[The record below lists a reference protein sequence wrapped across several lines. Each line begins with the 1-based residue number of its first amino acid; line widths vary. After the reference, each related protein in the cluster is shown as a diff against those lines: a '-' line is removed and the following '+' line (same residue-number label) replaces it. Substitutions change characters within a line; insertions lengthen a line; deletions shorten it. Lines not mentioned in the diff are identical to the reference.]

1 MEEPFCSVNLLDG
14 KTKAMGKRK
23 ASWSER
29 FVAAL
34 LCKGDLADEEL
45 DAEPC
50 STSKLFRFA
59 SRWEKF
65 FFTIGILCAALSGV
79 LMPLNTVFS
88 GMVADVYL
96 KAGNSAEGDDSV
108 LDSVFVILYLYAGTA
123 ALQFIFSLIQQYLLL
138 SATNSLVNKL
148 RCEFV
153 SAVLR
158 TEASILDATSAGKMS
173 SLLNENVDKV
183 KDGLG
188 EKIAL
193 VVRGMGMFLLS
204 IGLSFFY
211 NWKVTLCLVP
221 LGPACAV
228 VMGLMGKYT
237 SSSLKEQMDSSTT
250 AAAIVEESIMN
261 VKTVAACNG
270 QDDMVKRYSSFL
282 STSSRLGAKIG
293 FTNGFFEGAFF
304 FIIYLFSIVSLLI
317 GVPDVHNGGAEA
329 GSVIVAFGCILLG
342 TYYLGTVGPF
352 MMTLLKARIAAAVI
366 YKTIDEATARE
377 QVEEHVEKLGGSV
390 IFENVHFKYPTR
402 ETPVLKGLSW
412 RVESQQTI
420 ALAGHSGCGKST
432 IIGLLS
438 KFYQK
443 SDGQILVDGKDIG
456 TIDKNILR
464 RNIGVVSQEPCLF
477 NGTIRENITLG
488 RKWRGEGTE
497 DERIKKVIDIAQAAH
512 FIEKLEYGLFTKLGD
527 GAISLSGG
535 QKQRIAIARAIFMDP
550 SILILDEATSALD
563 VQSERKVQEALNEA
577 SIGRTTIMIAHRLST
592 LKNAHVIYVIDK
604 GIVAEQGSH
613 DYLISL
619 GGLYAR
625 MAEKQSLCVE
635 DEKKT
640 KAKED
645 KPFNHSLERYSS
657 RRSLLSDRAKSSD
670 ENERIISDSISKT
683 SFLRLYTHGQTRQ
696 IWATV
701 IIAALRGLEIPYYVV
716 LMGILYAALN
726 ASPTDYW
733 PLLIIY
739 CVSSIFMGI
748 AVWVTIAGAHY
759 YSSLCSEGVMA
770 RVRERILS
778 KILHRNA
785 EYFDHKE
792 TSNAT
797 IVNDLNQHAG
807 SLIAGLDHRMVLFVW
822 CSSSFI
828 TCLLFS
834 IVAKW
839 QIGLMGLA
847 ASIVFFLLLAGLFY
861 LMTIYM
867 DNESR
872 SSRTAENALEILE
885 QVRTIQI
892 MSVEGYFENKYEQAQ
907 REVKGL
913 TRKVTIVQSLIYA
926 FTQSSAFFFGLIAF
940 AAGAEYVYN
949 GELTPLNLYLI
960 GISIEFCGCCLSF
973 INPTFP
979 DLMRAN
985 TAARILYTY
994 FDLPDEIDAGDD
1006 KAELSGEFTV
1016 TNVNF
1021 AYPTRPEHKVA
1032 NQLCI
1037 SASSGESIALVGA
1050 SGCGKSTLIGL
1061 IERFYEQSG
1070 GTIKVD
1076 GIDHRRISMHN
1087 LRSQIALVGQ
1097 EPVLFQGSI
1106 TENILL
1112 GCDGDLSLDDVRSAC
1127 AMANASSFIQD
1138 LPQGYDTNVGSKGRS
1153 LSGGQKQRIAIAR
1166 ALVRKP
1172 KILLLDE
1179 ATSALDGESER
1190 IVQEALERAAA
1201 GRTSIS
1207 IAHRLSSIKDVSRI
1221 YFIEEGAVIEC
1232 GNHEQLIDLNGK
1244 YASYVKAQSLDQN

>member
-1 MEEPFCSVNLLDG
+1 
-14 KTKAMGKRK
+14 MGKRK

-329 GSVIVAFGCILLG
+329 GS
-342 TYYLGTVGPF
+342 
-352 MMTLLKARIAAAVI
+352 
-366 YKTIDEATARE
+366 ATARE

-402 ETPVLKGLSW
+402 ETPVLK
-412 RVESQQTI
+412 
-420 ALAGHSGCGKST
+420 
-432 IIGLLS
+432 IGLLS

-748 AVWVTIAGAHY
+748 AVWVTIAGA
-759 YSSLCSEGVMA
+759 
-770 RVRERILS
+770 
-778 KILHRNA
+778 
-785 EYFDHKE
+785 
-792 TSNAT
+792 
-797 IVNDLNQHAG
+797 
-807 SLIAGLDHRMVLFVW
+807 
-822 CSSSFI
+822 
-828 TCLLFS
+828 
-834 IVAKW
+834 
-839 QIGLMGLA
+839 
-847 ASIVFFLLLAGLFY
+847 
-861 LMTIYM
+861 
-867 DNESR
+867 
-872 SSRTAENALEILE
+872 
-885 QVRTIQI
+885 
-892 MSVEGYFENKYEQAQ
+892 
-907 REVKGL
+907 
-913 TRKVTIVQSLIYA
+913 VTIVQSLIYA

-1070 GTIKVD
+1070 GTI
-1076 GIDHRRISMHN
+1076 
-1087 LRSQIALVGQ
+1087 
-1097 EPVLFQGSI
+1097 GSI

-1221 YFIEEGAVIEC
+1221 YFIEEGAYL
-1232 GNHEQLIDLNGK
+1232 GYK
-1244 YASYVKAQSLDQN
+1244 R

>member
-1 MEEPFCSVNLLDG
+1 MEEPSCSVNLLDG

-34 LCKGDLADEEL
+34 LCKGDLVDEEL

-50 STSKLFRFA
+50 STSELFRFA

-65 FFTIGILCAALSGV
+65 FFSIGILCAALSGV

-88 GMVADVYL
+88 GMVAHVYL

-108 LDSVFVILYLYAGTA
+108 LDSVFIILYLYAGTA

-138 SATNSLVNKL
+138 SAANSLVNKL
-148 RCEFV
+148 RREFV

-204 IGLSFFY
+204 IGLSFLY
-211 NWKVTLCLVP
+211 NWKVTLCLIP

-270 QDDMVKRYSSFL
+270 QSDMVKRYSSFL

-304 FIIYLFSIVSLLI
+304 FVIYLFSIISLLI

-352 MMTLLKARIAAAVI
+352 MMALLKARIAAAVM

-377 QVEEHVEKLGGSV
+377 QVKEHVEKLGGSV

-402 ETPVLKGLSW
+402 ETTVLKVI
-412 RVESQQTI
+412 RDVERAQ
-420 ALAGHSGCGKST
+420 
-432 IIGLLS
+432 LLDCS
-438 KFYQK
+438 RR
-443 SDGQILVDGKDIG
+443 SILVDGKDIG

-477 NGTIRENITLG
+477 NGTIRENISLG

-497 DERIKKVIDIAQAAH
+497 DERIKKVIDITQAAH
-512 FIEKLEYGLFTKLGD
+512 FIDKLENGLSTKLGD
-527 GAISLSGG
+527 GDISLSGG

-592 LKNAHVIYVIDK
+592 LKNAHVIYVVDK
-604 GIVAEQGSH
+604 GIVAEQ
-613 DYLISL
+613 
-619 GGLYAR
+619 GLYAR

-635 DEKKT
+635 NEKKT

-657 RRSLLSDRAKSSD
+657 HRSLLSDRAKSPD
-670 ENERIISDSISKT
+670 GNKIISSDYISKS
-683 SFLRLYTHGQTRQ
+683 SFLRLYTHGHTRQ

-739 CVSSIFMGI
+739 CVSSILMGI

-785 EYFDHKE
+785 EYFDHNE
-792 TSNAT
+792 TRYLDNAT

-822 CSSSFI
+822 CTSSFV

-839 QIGLMGLA
+839 EIGLMGLA

-861 LMTIYM
+861 VMTIYM

-872 SSRTAENALEILE
+872 SSRTAETALEVLE
-885 QVRTIQI
+885 Q
-892 MSVEGYFENKYEQAQ
+892 
-907 REVKGL
+907 
-913 TRKVTIVQSLIYA
+913 VTIVQSLIYA

-1016 TNVNF
+1016 TNVDF

-1070 GTIKVD
+1070 GTI
-1076 GIDHRRISMHN
+1076 
-1087 LRSQIALVGQ
+1087 
-1097 EPVLFQGSI
+1097 GSI

-1127 AMANASSFIQD
+1127 TMASASSFIED

-1166 ALVRKP
+1166 ALVRRP

-1190 IVQEALERAAA
+1190 L
-1201 GRTSIS
+1201 
-1207 IAHRLSSIKDVSRI
+1207 DVSRI

-1244 YASYVKAQSLDQN
+1244 YASYVKAQSLESR

>member
-1 MEEPFCSVNLLDG
+1 MREPPCSVNLLDG
-14 KTKAMGKRK
+14 KTKEMGRRK
-23 ASWSER
+23 ASWSEKL
-29 FVAAL
+29 VAAL
-34 LCKGDLADEEL
+34 LCKGDLAEDEL

-50 STSKLFRFA
+50 STKNLFRFA
-59 SRWEKF
+59 SPWERF
-65 FFTIGILCAALSGV
+65 FFAVGIICAALSGI

-96 KAGNSAEGDDSV
+96 KAGDDAAGDEDV
-108 LDSVFVILYLYAGTA
+108 LDRVFVILYLYAGTA

-148 RCEFV
+148 RREFV
-153 SAVLR
+153 STVMR
-158 TEASILDATSAGKMS
+158 TEAASLDATSAAGKMS

-183 KDGLG
+183 RNGLG

-211 NWKVTLCLVP
+211 NWKVTLCLIP
-221 LGPACAV
+221 LGPACAI
-228 VMGLMGKYT
+228 VMGLMGKYS
-237 SSSLKEQMDSSTT
+237 SSSLKEQMDASTT
-250 AAAIVEESIMN
+250 AAAVVEESIMN

-270 QDDMVKRYSSFL
+270 QEDMVKRYSTFL
-282 STSSRLGAKIG
+282 SISSRLGAKIG
-293 FTNGFFEGAFF
+293 FINGFFEGAFF
-304 FIIYLFSIVSLLI
+304 FTIYLFSIASLLI

-352 MMTLLKARIAAAVI
+352 MMALLKARIAAALI
-366 YKTIDEATARE
+366 YRIIDEASARE
-377 QVEEHVEKLGGSV
+377 EVEETVEKLRGAV
-390 IFENVHFKYPTR
+390 TFEAVHFKYPTR

-412 RVESQQTI
+412 KVESRQTI

-432 IIGLLS
+432 TIGLLS
-438 KFYQK
+438 KIYEK
-443 SDGQILVDGKDIG
+443 SRGTILVDGKEIS

-488 RKWRGEGTE
+488 RVWNGDGSEE
-497 DERIKKVIDIAQAAH
+497 ERIKEVTRIAQATH
-512 FIEKLEYGLFTKLGD
+512 FIEKHENGLSTVVGD
-527 GAISLSGG
+527 GGISLSGG

-592 LKNAHVIYVIDK
+592 LKKADVIYVIDK
-604 GIVAEQGSH
+604 GIVAEEGSH
-613 DYLISL
+613 EYLISQ
-619 GGLYAR
+619 GGIYAR

-635 DEKKT
+635 EERKT
-640 KAKED
+640 KTRED
-645 KPFNHSLERYSS
+645 KPFNHSLDRHSS
-657 RRSLLSDRAKSSD
+657 LRSLLCDRAKSPLGDDLPSPL
-670 ENERIISDSISKT
+670 SSSKST
-683 SFLRLYTHGQTRQ
+683 FLRLYSHGHTRQ
-696 IWATV
+696 ILSTV
-701 IIAALRGLEIPYYVV
+701 IFAALRGLEIPYYIV
-716 LMGILYAALN
+716 LMGLLYAALN
-726 ASPTDYW
+726 APPTEYW
-733 PLLIIY
+733 PLLITF
-739 CVSSIFMGI
+739 CVASILMGV
-748 AVWVTIAGAHY
+748 AVWITLTGAYY
-759 YSSLCSEGVMA
+759 YSGLCSEGVMA
-770 RVRERILS
+770 RVRETILS
-778 KILHRNA
+778 KVIHTNA
-785 EYFDHKE
+785 QYFDHPE

-807 SLIAGLDHRMVLFVW
+807 ALIAGLDHRMVLFVW
-822 CSSSFI
+822 CTSSFV
-828 TCLLFS
+828 TCLAFA

-847 ASIVFFLLLAGLFY
+847 ASIVFFLLLVGLFY
-861 LMTIYM
+861 LMTIFM
-867 DNESR
+867 EKESR
-872 SSRTAENALEILE
+872 TSRTAELAMEILE

-892 MSVEGYFENKYEQAQ
+892 MAVEGYFERKYENAQ
-907 REVKGL
+907 EEVKAL
-913 TRKVTIVQSLIYA
+913 TRKVTVVQSLIYA
-926 FTQSSAFFFGLIAF
+926 LTQASAFFFGLIAF
-940 AAGAEYVYN
+940 AAGAEYVYE
-949 GELTPLNLYLI
+949 GELSPLNLYLI

-979 DLMRAN
+979 DLVRAN
-985 TAARILYTY
+985 SAARILYTY
-994 FDLPDEIDAGDD
+994 FDLPDEIDAGED
-1006 KAELSGEFTV
+1006 KAELSGEFAV
-1016 TNVNF
+1016 TNVDF
-1021 AYPTRPEHKVA
+1021 AYPTRPDHKVA
-1032 NQLCI
+1032 NQLSI

-1061 IERFYEQSG
+1061 IERFYEQSA
-1070 GTIKVD
+1070 GTIKLD
-1076 GIDHRRISMHN
+1076 GIDHRKISMHN

-1112 GCDGDLSLDDVRSAC
+1112 GCDGDLSLDDVRAAC
-1127 AMANASSFIQD
+1127 SMANASTFIED
-1138 LPQGYDTNVGSKGRS
+1138 LPEGYDTNVGSKGRS

-1190 IVQEALERAAA
+1190 IVQEALGRAAE
-1201 GRTSIS
+1201 GKTSIA

-1221 YFIEEGAVIEC
+1221 YFIEDGSVIEC
-1232 GNHEQLIDLNGK
+1232 GNHEELIDLNGK
-1244 YASYVKAQSLDQN
+1244 YASYVNAQSLDQ

>member
-1 MEEPFCSVNLLDG
+1 MDGPPCSVNLLDSEA
-14 KTKAMGKRK
+14 KAMQKRK

-34 LCKGDLADEEL
+34 LCKGDLANEEL

-50 STSKLFRFA
+50 STKELFRFA
-59 SRWEKF
+59 SPWERICF
-65 FFTIGILCAALSGV
+65 FIGILCAALTGV

-96 KAGNSAEGDDSV
+96 KAGNEATGDESV
-108 LDSVFVILYLYAGTA
+108 LDQVFVILHLYAGTA
-123 ALQFIFSLIQQYLLL
+123 ALQFAFSLVQQYLLL

-148 RCEFV
+148 RREFV

-158 TEASILDATSAGKMS
+158 TDAAALDETSAGKMS
-173 SLLNENVDKV
+173 SLLNENIDKV
-183 KDGLG
+183 RDGLG

-193 VVRGMGMFLLS
+193 VVRGMGMFVLS

-211 NWKVTLCLVP
+211 NWKVTLCLIP
-221 LGPACAV
+221 LGPACAI
-228 VMGLMGKYT
+228 VMGLMGKYS
-237 SSSLKEQMDSSTT
+237 SSSLKEQMDASTT

-270 QDDMVKRYSSFL
+270 QEDMVKRYASFL
-282 STSSRLGAKIG
+282 SISSRLGAKIG
-293 FTNGFFEGAFF
+293 FINGFFEGAFF
-304 FIIYLFSIVSLLI
+304 FTIYLFSIVSLLI
-317 GVPDVHNGGAEA
+317 GVPDVHNGGADA

-352 MMTLLKARIAAAVI
+352 MMALLKARIAAAVI
-366 YKTIDEATARE
+366 YRTIDNASARE
-377 QVEEHVEKLGGSV
+377 VVEETVEKLRGSV
-390 IFENVHFKYPTR
+390 SFENVHFKYPTR

-432 IIGLLS
+432 TIGLLS
-438 KFYQK
+438 KIYEK
-443 SDGQILVDGKDIG
+443 SEGTILVDGKDIG

-497 DERIKKVIDIAQAAH
+497 EERINTVTTIAQASH
-512 FIEKLEYGLFTKLGD
+512 FIEKLDDGLSTVLGD

-563 VQSERKVQEALNEA
+563 AQSERKVQEALNEA
-577 SIGRTTIMIAHRLST
+577 SVGRTTIMIAHRLST
-592 LKNAHVIYVIDK
+592 LKNADVIYVLDK
-604 GIVAEQGSH
+604 GVVAEKGSH
-613 DYLISL
+613 EDLVSL
-619 GGLYAR
+619 GGMYAR
-625 MAEKQSLCVE
+625 MAEKQSLYVE
-635 DEKKT
+635 EVPKT
-640 KAKED
+640 KRED
-645 KPFNHSLERYSS
+645 KPFNHSLERFAS
-657 RRSLLSDRAKSSD
+657 RRSLLSDRAKSPIGEEKAFSPP
-670 ENERIISDSISKT
+670 SKS
-683 SFLRLYTHGQTRQ
+683 SFLRLYTHGHTRQ
-696 IWATV
+696 ILSTV
-701 IIAALRGLEIPYYVV
+701 IFAALRGLEIPYYIV
-716 LMGILYAALN
+716 LMGLLYAALN
-726 ASPTDYW
+726 APPTDYW
-733 PLLIIY
+733 PLLIIF
-739 CVSSIFMGI
+739 CVASILMGV
-748 AVWVTIAGAHY
+748 AVWVTLTGSYY
-759 YSSLCSEGVMA
+759 YSGLCSEGVMA
-770 RVRERILS
+770 RIREQILR
-778 KILHRNA
+778 KVLHRNG
-785 EYFDHKE
+785 EYFDHEK

-797 IVNDLNQHAG
+797 IVNDLNQHAS

-822 CSSSFI
+822 CTSSFL

-839 QIGLMGLA
+839 EIGLMGLG
-847 ASIVFFLLLAGLFY
+847 ASILFFLLLAGLFY
-861 LMTIYM
+861 LMTIFM
-867 DNESR
+867 EKESTT
-872 SSRTAENALEILE
+872 SRTAELALEILE

-892 MSVEGYFENKYEQAQ
+892 MAVEGHFECKYESSQK
-907 REVKGL
+907 EVKGL
-913 TRKVTIVQSLIYA
+913 TRKVTVVQSFIYA
-926 FTQSSAFFFGLIAF
+926 FTQSSAFLFGLIAF
-940 AAGAEYVYN
+940 AAGAEYVFD
-949 GELTPLNLYLI
+949 GDLSPLNLYLI

-979 DLMRAN
+979 DLVRAN

-994 FDLPDEIDAGDD
+994 FDLPDELDVGDE
-1006 KAELSGEFTV
+1006 KVELSGEFTV
-1016 TNVNF
+1016 TNIDFV
-1021 AYPTRPEHKVA
+1021 YPTRPDHKVA
-1032 NQLCI
+1032 RQLCI

-1061 IERFYEQSG
+1061 IERFYEQSA
-1070 GTIKVD
+1070 GTIKLD
-1076 GIDHRRISMHN
+1076 GIDHRTISMHN
-1087 LRSQIALVGQ
+1087 LRSQISLVGQ

-1112 GCDGDLSLDDVRSAC
+1112 GCEGELSLDDVRSAC
-1127 AMANASSFIQD
+1127 AMANASSFIED
-1138 LPQGYDTNVGSKGRS
+1138 LPEGYDTNVGSKGRS

-1190 IVQEALERAAA
+1190 IVQEALGKAAE
-1201 GRTSIS
+1201 GRTSIA

-1221 YFIEEGAVIEC
+1221 YFIEDGSVIEC
-1232 GNHEQLIDLNGK
+1232 GTHEDLINLSGK
-1244 YASYVKAQSLDQN
+1244 YASYVKAQSLDQK